1 MSEPVALPLIHLPRG
16 LNRAVLRILSYHVGR
31 EHAISHAELWGAL
44 SIYQI
49 DQRQLH
55 AQIKQLRRSGHLVGS
70 ASGEDG
76 GYYLIANPEEFQAF
90 LRSEFQARIDDLR
103 QTVAA
108 MTHAACQRWGPD
120 SIQLKLF

>member
-1 MSEPVALPLIHLPRG
+1 MSEPAVPTFIHLPRG
-16 LNRAVLRILSYHVGR
+16 LDRAVLRILSYHLGR
-31 EHAISHAELWGAL
+31 EHPISHLELCNAL

-55 AQIKQLRRSGHLVGS
+55 EQIKQLRRSGHLVGS
-70 ASGEDG
+70 ASGESG
-76 GYYLIANPEEFQAF
+76 GYYLIATPEEFQEF
-90 LRSEFQARIDDLR
+90 LSSEFQARIDDLR

-108 MTHAACQRWGPD
+108 MTKSACQRWGPD